1 MADFTKDSAA
11 VLDYSVNW
19 SAWLNGDTISEST
32 WLAPGLTIDSESET
46 TTATTVWL
54 SGGSAGTT
62 YKITNN
68 IVTDGGRTDER
79 SLTIDVVN
87 K

>member
-54 SGGSAGTT
+54 SGGRAGTT